1 MRICPLSNWMD
12 EDDFNP
18 GYLMRSIHL
27 MPKKG
32 DKPEWMHNQDYWLEK
47 DEFPIADLED
57 GALRFTATTTQQ
69 VQES

>member
-1 MRICPLSNWMD
+1 MPLSNWMD

-47 DEFPIADLED
+47 DQIAETDLD
-57 GALRFTATTTQQ
+57 DPAF
-69 VQES
+69 VYS